1 MLGADGLIMVEGWLD
16 KGYVLYLRKNHTDR
30 IETDGWYWEEQRL
43 NTPPHFLN
51 KTKFLQLITWVSDYE
66 FV

>member
-1 MLGADGLIMVEGWLD
+1 MFCTCEKTRL
-16 KGYVLYLRKNHTDR
+16 NS

-43 NTPPHFLN
+43 NTPPHLLT
-51 KTKFLQLITWVSDYE
+51 KTKLLQLITWVSDYE